1 MPEVEARVGINGW
14 LSSSSSPSLLPCAL
28 LSLLHTSS
36 ISPHRQARW
45 INLRVIVSSVLQQQR
60 HRSPAATAARAR
72 ATRST
77 ESATKRRPH
86 LVALESEESGHV
98 SVKILPFSFESL
110 VSALSDSGSMMVDA
124 CPSAELGRGFGGPD
138 LAFDGDGHW
147 ERKRASCCLPA
158 WDIFLQLRVH
168 EIPRQW
174 QISCV
179 ARKTKSLGKL
189 SGTGNPV
196 ESMA

>member
-1 MPEVEARVGINGW
+1 MAIIIIVPFSASLRTP
-14 LSSSSSPSLLPCAL
+14 LASSHLLHFSASPS
-28 LSLLHTSS
+28 SLDQPASHRVFGVTAAAAPQSSRNSSKGKGNKKHGISYEAPTS
-36 ISPHRQARW
+36 PRR
-45 INLRVIVSSVLQQQR
+45 LRVR
-60 HRSPAATAARAR
+60 
-72 ATRST
+72 
-77 ESATKRRPH
+77 
-86 LVALESEESGHV
+86 
-98 SVKILPFSFESL
+98 
-110 VSALSDSGSMMVDA
+110 DA

>member
-1 MPEVEARVGINGW
+1 MAIIIIVPFSASLRTP
-14 LSSSSSPSLLPCAL
+14 LASSHLLHFSASPS
-28 LSLLHTSS
+28 SLDQPAS
-36 ISPHRQARW
+36 HR
-45 INLRVIVSSVLQQQR
+45 VFGV
-60 HRSPAATAARAR
+60 TAAAR

>member
-86 LVALESEESGHV
+86 LVALESEMPAQAPNWDVVLADPTLPLMVMDIGSDDKRNSDLIPLYAAVHV
-98 SVKILPFSFESL
+98 HW
-110 VSALSDSGSMMVDA
+110 MM
-124 CPSAELGRGFGGPD
+124 STI
-138 LAFDGDGHW
+138 
-147 ERKRASCCLPA
+147 KRASCCLPA